1 MDDDDWTASGAGDR
15 QDHRIMSGEGGGGGG
30 GGKNKRRHHLHK
42 KDKNSPRRK
51 KWKNNGNGD
60 NNNHSNSNSSG
71 GHPSLASSAS
81 TVPGNKTTLR
91 DVNGLFIES
100 LGLGLM
106 THVKLVCYV
115 LFSTTRRLANLSFK
129 LLHTFHTLN

>member
-1 MDDDDWTASGAGDR
+1 
-15 QDHRIMSGEGGGGGG
+15 MSGEGGGGGGG

-60 NNNHSNSNSSG
+60 NNHSNSNSSG

-81 TVPGNKTTLR
+81 AVPGNKTTLG
-91 DVNGLFIES
+91 DANGLFIES
-100 LGLGLM
+100 LRLTLTM
-106 THVKLVCYV
+106 LVNLVWKTLYSFETRCLSIVEIV
-115 LFSTTRRLANLSFK
+115 LDI
-129 LLHTFHTLN
+129 